1 MSQELMGLEYLK
13 KKEIKNMKCDINKP
27 FAFISYSH
35 DDYDSQ
41 IVMNVF
47 KKLMERGHNLWID
60 IANMPADE
68 HTWKKAAIDALT
80 NKNCKFAFFF
90 RSESSMIKKTIE
102 NELETIKILDHIK
115 SIVVVDIWHED
126 NMDAGSYYKKV
137 MNSGMSEN
145 INVCYSICGYVSPEC
160 KAIRLARDAGN
171 DISKLIEEMEEELK
185 NIENTVTNSN
195 DVNIAENAINNNEKK
210 ETSKKY
216 IDEEFNES
224 DDINEDENLNRK
236 EETIEIVSDGSVMHI
251 KGKNGIYDAFYR
263 KDNDKYTILR
273 GSRIR
278 YSESYTPK
286 KVWEQNKKNITA
298 DGYLLCDIG
307 DLVISAAAK
316 LIEGMSTNGKELD
329 APERIMGENETYF
342 VTFDSSKTME
352 ETDGKMINP
361 KEKSEFC
368 VEDSSVFK
376 LMGYEQKK
384 DNAKTQSV
392 VEQNTGFEYTLWD
405 DSHTSGKMVDMLND
419 IFDLIAKK
427 HPEKIK
433 DIAENDKITAV
444 ARKTDLDEKTAN
456 ISKIKQFSNYKG
468 KEHSV
473 EGEVY
478 CVNAGYNRDGC
489 IKQIERMLIVC
500 GGNSNDFKITKA
512 PHKSTHSA
520 SKSGKKDIGE
530 ILNA

>member
-13 KKEIKNMKCDINKP
+13 KKEIKNMKCDMNKP

-35 DDYDSQ
+35 DEYDSQ

-126 NMDAGSYYKKV
+126 NIDAGSYYKKV

-195 DVNIAENAINNNEKK
+195 GVNIAENAINNNEKK

-329 APERIMGENETYF
+329 APERIMGENETYS
-342 VTFDSSKTME
+342 VTFDLSKTME

-368 VEDSSVFK
+368 GEDSSVFK

-392 VEQNTGFEYTLWD
+392 VEQNTGFEYTLWGD
-405 DSHTSGKMVDMLND
+405 FHTSGKMVDMLND
-419 IFDLIAKK
+419 IFDLIAEKY
-427 HPEKIK
+427 PEKIK

>member
-13 KKEIKNMKCDINKP
+13 KKEIKNMKCDMNKP

-35 DDYDSQ
+35 DEYDSQ

-145 INVCYSICGYVSPEC
+145 INVSYSICGYVSPEC

-286 KVWEQNKKNITA
+286 KVWEQNKKI
-298 DGYLLCDIG
+298 LQQ
-307 DLVISAAAK
+307 
-316 LIEGMSTNGKELD
+316 M
-329 APERIMGENETYF
+329 
-342 VTFDSSKTME
+342 
-352 ETDGKMINP
+352 
-361 KEKSEFC
+361 
-368 VEDSSVFK
+368 
-376 LMGYEQKK
+376 
-384 DNAKTQSV
+384 
-392 VEQNTGFEYTLWD
+392 
-405 DSHTSGKMVDMLND
+405 D
-419 IFDLIAKK
+419 IFFVIL
-427 HPEKIK
+427 
-433 DIAENDKITAV
+433 
-444 ARKTDLDEKTAN
+444 
-456 ISKIKQFSNYKG
+456 
-468 KEHSV
+468 
-473 EGEVY
+473 
-478 CVNAGYNRDGC
+478 
-489 IKQIERMLIVC
+489 
-500 GGNSNDFKITKA
+500 
-512 PHKSTHSA
+512 
-520 SKSGKKDIGE
+520 E
-530 ILNA
+530 I

>member
-1 MSQELMGLEYLK
+1 MTSYHEYNKIDKAYVLISKMQEGQNIALITDAGTPGISDPGEELAAMCYEAGIEVTSLPGPAACITALTLSGLPTRRFAFEAFLPAD
-13 KKEIKNMKCDINKP
+13 KKERKLILEELKNETRTIILYEAPHRLVRTLEELKETLGNRRMTLCRELTKRYET
-27 FAFISYSH
+27 AF
-35 DDYDSQ
+35 
-41 IVMNVF
+41 
-47 KKLMERGHNLWID
+47 
-60 IANMPADE
+60 
-68 HTWKKAAIDALT
+68 HT
-80 NKNCKFAFFF
+80 
-90 RSESSMIKKTIE
+90 TIE
-102 NELETIKILDHIK
+102 ELIL
-115 SIVVVDIWHED
+115 
-126 NMDAGSYYKKV
+126 YYQTEKPL
-137 MNSGMSEN
+137 G
-145 INVCYSICGYVSPEC
+145 EC
-160 KAIRLARDAGN
+160 VLV
-171 DISKLIEEMEEELK
+171 IEGRSRQEMEEELK

-329 APERIMGENETYF
+329 APERIMGENETYS

-368 VEDSSVFK
+368 GEDSSVFK

-384 DNAKTQSV
+384 DNAKMQGI
-392 VEQNTGFEYTLWD
+392 VEQNAGFEYTLWGD
-405 DSHTSGKMVDMLND
+405 FHTSGKMVDMLND
-419 IFDLIAKK
+419 IFDLIAEK

-520 SKSGKKDIGE
+520 SKSGKKDIDE
-530 ILNA
+530 ILNV